1 MLVKVESSINI
12 IKNGDKLIMDP
23 ENQIIIVNPDEIEL
37 KHFKKIQ
44 SKNNSLIKSFKKA
57 TNKKAVTKDRVKV
70 DVMCNLELSEEVKLL
85 DDGSDGVGL
94 FRTEYLYMNR
104 NDLPTEQ
111 EQYQAYS
118 KVFKK

>member
-44 SKNNSLIKSFKKA
+44 SENNSLIKSLKKLPKESIYKGS
-57 TNKKAVTKDRVKV
+57 NKI

-85 DDGSDGVGL
+85 NDSSDGVGL
-94 FRTEYLYMNR
+94 FRTEYLYMNEMIYLQ
-104 NDLPTEQ
+104 NKNNSSLQ
-111 EQYQAYS
+111 
-118 KVFKK
+118 

>member
-44 SKNNSLIKSFKKA
+44 SENNSLIKSFKKT
-57 TNKKAVTKDRVKV
+57 TNKKAVTKDRIKI

-85 DDGSDGVGL
+85 NDSSDGVGL
-94 FRTEYLYMNR
+94 FRTDIYI
-104 NDLPTEQ
+104 
-111 EQYQAYS
+111 
-118 KVFKK
+118 